1 MYVRTF
7 KSHAPRKCTTAI
19 RETWHSRTGRRGT
32 DARAKGWSGSGS
44 LGAGCDR
51 SANGAHTGATSRRV
65 EGTGWASCH
74 QMGWNVAF
82 LGRCPLDLET
92 ARPVHTASPIH
103 AGKEENCINVR
114 IDGLTAGPAVGSG
127 VTSDLTRCPAK
138 RRGSNPGTLDW
149 CSCRRLSGFS
159 LPTARFGRGLES
171 WSSVIQRPAQPRSVV
186 HRCRTMLGCS
196 RASGCLSSYLVRSCD
211 DPKGSGEDERVPGS
225 TTEISSHQHRTITDT
240 EV

>member
-1 MYVRTF
+1 M
-7 KSHAPRKCTTAI
+7 
-19 RETWHSRTGRRGT
+19 TGRRTEPIRGH
-32 DARAKGWSGSGS
+32 KPE
-44 LGAGCDR
+44 
-51 SANGAHTGATSRRV
+51 V

-103 AGKEENCINVR
+103 AGGDENCVKDR

-138 RRGSNPGTLDW
+138 RRGSKPETLDW

-171 WSSVIQRPAQPRSVV
+171 WSSVIQRPAQPRSVLDC
-186 HRCRTMLGCS
+186 CRTMLDVREPVAAC
-196 RASGCLSSYLVRSCD
+196 RHNLVRSCN

-225 TTEISSHQHRTITDT
+225 
-240 EV
+240 V